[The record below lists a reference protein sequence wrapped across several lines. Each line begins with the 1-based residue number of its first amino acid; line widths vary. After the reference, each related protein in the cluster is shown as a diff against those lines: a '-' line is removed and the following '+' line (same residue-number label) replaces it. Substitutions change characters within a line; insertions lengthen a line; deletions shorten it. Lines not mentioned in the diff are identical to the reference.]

1 MNEDN
6 NSEEHEKLIENIID
20 TISRA
25 KKAKS
30 LDKFNEIIIPLYS
43 ETQTAH
49 LPITQR
55 FSLMFYSF
63 YNHLTP
69 KNKNK
74 DIQKLI
80 DLSNFMINNI
90 QFQNILP
97 YLENEINKC
106 VPKEF
111 ENYKIFKKE
120 KKYRDDNEIFFSICL
135 LSKNIK
141 LMKKF
146 FSECLNEKL
155 FEENDYDLIDLE
167 NPIASKLFDSLFNGI
182 YSAIK
187 NEQRSNIPKIIKEC
201 LDDTN
206 MSLNKLFRC
215 NKCYDF
221 MIMKFDK
228 NAKFKVK
235 CINCAKKFKE
245 YKKDEYKTIFK
256 CFECEENIILYN
268 KNYKCTRCKNILCS
282 KCLNK
287 HCNKCFNLRFIKLY
301 DVGYKCEIHNS
312 KYIYYCFICQRNL
325 CRFCKE
331 IHPHII
337 KEILNIESKVKDLF
351 DNLKLIK
358 DITSIETELIQY
370 RLCFSFLNN
379 IKNNLFNGFFYE
391 ILCDILK
398 IDLKKEKGDILFPK
412 FNDNKFN
419 NYYSKLLKAVSDGN
433 LYALNCLNSIK
444 SYYKKNNIIE
454 YQINYQM
461 INRYEYNIRNF
472 IEQCHFIWLKLTN
485 IHKDFN
491 YDDKINNLNL
501 SINNLK
507 IENTE
512 IKTKLLIKNRSNKIY
527 ENNTHNILFR
537 FLADELLQLIITTYS
552 QKLSKIP
559 LNLSI
564 FIDLINQSDS
574 AINILQNNEIINTI
588 FDIIG
593 NVNLILQE
601 FKKTSEKKV
610 QNNLKEKLI
619 KNLKSFNK
627 IIFVEDINIGE
638 ETFKKEELNQL
649 LDILFFIKSRGN
661 IIAHPN
667 IDLDESL
674 KMVNLPPMPIKFEI
688 DYFYENFLKGKIEN
702 EYNKKSENINDNN
715 LPLLMNDDED
725 NYYTLNNFNIK
736 IKEKN
741 NLFKNIKDYK
751 DGVMDD
757 INNKIKV
764 IRDNI
769 ISQLN
774 ICKIKDNVETKD
786 IIEALFEGKDNKI
799 LNELKDFN
807 QRVIIA
813 DTNNI
818 IKKYLNM
825 NLEQKLSEEKN
836 NFNQLLIILEK
847 IHSILGNYI
856 HFNIPKHQNLQIYI
870 NNIIENT
877 KNDYLMLDIEIR
889 ELEQKIL
896 NELDI
901 ILDCNNTEI
910 VDEAYFLSMIKTYEN
925 EVKKL
930 NDIKKNYE
938 TRIIKEIIIEEI
950 EQKLKEI
957 QKLFEEKMDENSE
970 ELTKI
975 INDKY
980 FSNPNN
986 ITYDRLKYIMLKI
999 LDKNITLGESKKTK
1013 LDIDSK

>member
-1 MNEDN
+1 
-6 NSEEHEKLIENIID
+6 
-20 TISRA
+20 
-25 KKAKS
+25 
-30 LDKFNEIIIPLYS
+30 
-43 ETQTAH
+43 
-49 LPITQR
+49 
-55 FSLMFYSF
+55 
-63 YNHLTP
+63 
-69 KNKNK
+69 
-74 DIQKLI
+74 
-80 DLSNFMINNI
+80 MINNI
-90 QFQNILP
+90 QFQNIIP

-111 ENYKIFKKE
+111 EHYKIFKKE
-120 KKYRDDNEIFFSICL
+120 KKYKDDNEIFFSVCL

-141 LMKKF
+141 LMKKY

-187 NEQRSNIPKIIKEC
+187 SEQRSNIPKIIKEC

-235 CINCAKKFKE
+235 CINCSKKFKE

-337 KEILNIESKVKDLF
+337 KDILNIESKVKDLF

-398 IDLKKEKGDILFPK
+398 IDLKKEKEDILFPK
-412 FNDNKFN
+412 FNDNKFK
-419 NYYSKLLKAVSDGN
+419 NYYSKLLNAVSDGN
-433 LYALNCLNSIK
+433 LYALSCLNSIK

-512 IKTKLLIKNRSNKIY
+512 IKTKLLIKNISNKIY

-564 FIDLINQSDS
+564 FIDLINQNDS
-574 AINILQNNEIINTI
+574 AINILQNDEIINTI

-619 KNLKSFNK
+619 QNLKSFNK
-627 IIFVEDINIGE
+627 IIFVEDLNIGE

-769 ISQLN
+769 ITQLN

-799 LNELKDFN
+799 LNELKDF

-877 KNDYLMLDIEIR
+877 KNDYLMMDIEIR

-986 ITYDRLKYIMLKI
+986 LTYDRLKYIMLKI

>member
-1 MNEDN
+1 
-6 NSEEHEKLIENIID
+6 
-20 TISRA
+20 
-25 KKAKS
+25 
-30 LDKFNEIIIPLYS
+30 
-43 ETQTAH
+43 
-49 LPITQR
+49 
-55 FSLMFYSF
+55 
-63 YNHLTP
+63 
-69 KNKNK
+69 
-74 DIQKLI
+74 
-80 DLSNFMINNI
+80 MI
-90 QFQNILP
+90 
-97 YLENEINKC
+97 K
-106 VPKEF
+106 
-111 ENYKIFKKE
+111 
-120 KKYRDDNEIFFSICL
+120 
-135 LSKNIK
+135 
-141 LMKKF
+141 
-146 FSECLNEKL
+146 
-155 FEENDYDLIDLE
+155 
-167 NPIASKLFDSLFNGI
+167 
-182 YSAIK
+182 
-187 NEQRSNIPKIIKEC
+187 
-201 LDDTN
+201 
-206 MSLNKLFRC
+206 
-215 NKCYDF
+215 
-221 MIMKFDK
+221 
-228 NAKFKVK
+228 
-235 CINCAKKFKE
+235 
-245 YKKDEYKTIFK
+245 
-256 CFECEENIILYN
+256 
-268 KNYKCTRCKNILCS
+268 
-282 KCLNK
+282 
-287 HCNKCFNLRFIKLY
+287 
-301 DVGYKCEIHNS
+301 
-312 KYIYYCFICQRNL
+312 
-325 CRFCKE
+325 
-331 IHPHII
+331 
-337 KEILNIESKVKDLF
+337 
-351 DNLKLIK
+351 
-358 DITSIETELIQY
+358 
-370 RLCFSFLNN
+370 
-379 IKNNLFNGFFYE
+379 
-391 ILCDILK
+391 
-398 IDLKKEKGDILFPK
+398 
-412 FNDNKFN
+412 
-419 NYYSKLLKAVSDGN
+419 
-433 LYALNCLNSIK
+433 
-444 SYYKKNNIIE
+444 
-454 YQINYQM
+454 
-461 INRYEYNIRNF
+461 RYEYNIRNF

-601 FKKTSEKKV
+601 FKKTTKKTA

-619 KNLKSFNK
+619 QNLKSFNK

-725 NYYTLNNFNIK
+725 NYYKLNNFNIK

-769 ISQLN
+769 ITQLN

-799 LNELKDFN
+799 LNELKDF

-818 IKKYLNM
+818 IKKYLNV
-825 NLEQKLSEEKN
+825 NLEQKMSEEKY
-836 NFNQLLIILEK
+836 NFNQLIIILEK
-847 IHSILGNYI
+847 IHSILVNYI
-856 HFNIPKHQNLQIYI
+856 NFNIPKHQNLQIYI

-970 ELTKI
+970 ELSKI

>member
-1 MNEDN
+1 M
-6 NSEEHEKLIENIID
+6 
-20 TISRA
+20 
-25 KKAKS
+25 
-30 LDKFNEIIIPLYS
+30 
-43 ETQTAH
+43 
-49 LPITQR
+49 
-55 FSLMFYSF
+55 
-63 YNHLTP
+63 
-69 KNKNK
+69 
-74 DIQKLI
+74 
-80 DLSNFMINNI
+80 
-90 QFQNILP
+90 
-97 YLENEINKC
+97 
-106 VPKEF
+106 
-111 ENYKIFKKE
+111 
-120 KKYRDDNEIFFSICL
+120 
-135 LSKNIK
+135 
-141 LMKKF
+141 
-146 FSECLNEKL
+146 
-155 FEENDYDLIDLE
+155 
-167 NPIASKLFDSLFNGI
+167 
-182 YSAIK
+182 
-187 NEQRSNIPKIIKEC
+187 
-201 LDDTN
+201 
-206 MSLNKLFRC
+206 
-215 NKCYDF
+215 
-221 MIMKFDK
+221 
-228 NAKFKVK
+228 
-235 CINCAKKFKE
+235 
-245 YKKDEYKTIFK
+245 
-256 CFECEENIILYN
+256 
-268 KNYKCTRCKNILCS
+268 
-282 KCLNK
+282 
-287 HCNKCFNLRFIKLY
+287 
-301 DVGYKCEIHNS
+301 
-312 KYIYYCFICQRNL
+312 
-325 CRFCKE
+325 
-331 IHPHII
+331 
-337 KEILNIESKVKDLF
+337 
-351 DNLKLIK
+351 
-358 DITSIETELIQY
+358 
-370 RLCFSFLNN
+370 
-379 IKNNLFNGFFYE
+379 
-391 ILCDILK
+391 
-398 IDLKKEKGDILFPK
+398 
-412 FNDNKFN
+412 
-419 NYYSKLLKAVSDGN
+419 
-433 LYALNCLNSIK
+433 
-444 SYYKKNNIIE
+444 
-454 YQINYQM
+454 
-461 INRYEYNIRNF
+461 
-472 IEQCHFIWLKLTN
+472 
-485 IHKDFN
+485 
-491 YDDKINNLNL
+491 
-501 SINNLK
+501 
-507 IENTE
+507 
-512 IKTKLLIKNRSNKIY
+512 
-527 ENNTHNILFR
+527 
-537 FLADELLQLIITTYS
+537 
-552 QKLSKIP
+552 
-559 LNLSI
+559 
-564 FIDLINQSDS
+564 
-574 AINILQNNEIINTI
+574 
-588 FDIIG
+588 
-593 NVNLILQE
+593 NLILQE

-619 KNLKSFNK
+619 QNLKSFNK

-725 NYYTLNNFNIK
+725 NYYTLNNFSIK

-799 LNELKDFN
+799 LNELKDF

-836 NFNQLLIILEK
+836 NFNQLIIILEK

-901 ILDCNNTEI
+901 ILDCKNTEI

-970 ELTKI
+970 ELSKI

-999 LDKNITLGESKKTK
+999 LDKNISLGESIKTK
-1013 LDIDSK
+1013 LNIDSK